1 MPWLGKDLFNT
12 GENKICCWLEQSYDI
27 DQIRYDL
34 LNDVKS
40 SACSKCWRAEAQG
53 QQSRRQQ
60 QNTLAD
66 VLYDM
71 TIENLQ
77 LMCDTTKGIRE
88 QLMSGP
94 TNYNPTMY
102 QINSSNVCNGACIMC
117 GPEAS
122 SKWQSL
128 LKDHNKRVVHDI
140 DIDFA
145 TAKYVE
151 FVGGEPLLEQKYVDI
166 LEKLNRD
173 CVVSIVTNG
182 SVDIKPQLLNLL
194 KEFKNLVICMS
205 IDGVG
210 PIFEYQRW
218 PLKWNKLQENLAN
231 FKQLD
236 CNLSVSYTL
245 TNINLPYKQQTIDWF
260 DSQGLPYI
268 INECIFPKHFAA
280 SAPIS
285 EKTIQELDRQ
295 DALKGIDR
303 RDYGFN
309 F

>member
-1 MPWLGKDLFNT
+1 MSNTFCVQPWLGKDLLNDK
-12 GENKICCWLEQSYDI
+12 NKICCWLEKSYDV

-34 LNDVKS
+34 LNDIKS

-71 TIENLQ
+71 NIENLQ
-77 LMCDTTKGIRE
+77 LMCET
-88 QLMSGP
+88 

-102 QINSSNVCNGACIMC
+102 QVNSSNICNGACIMC
-117 GPEAS
+117 GPELS

-128 LKDHNKRVVHDI
+128 LKDYKKRVVHDV
-140 DIDFA
+140 DVDVA

-151 FVGGEPLLEQKYVDI
+151 FAGGEPLLEKKYIDI

-173 CVVSIVTNG
+173 CVVSIITNG
-182 SVDIKPQLLNLL
+182 SVDIKPQLVNLL
-194 KEFKNLVICMS
+194 KEFKNLIICMS

-210 PIFEYQRW
+210 PVFEYQRW
-218 PLKWNKLQENLAN
+218 PLTWNKLQENLAK

-236 CNLSVSYTL
+236 CYLSVSYTL

-260 DSQGLPYI
+260 DSQGLSYI

-280 SAPIS
+280 SSPIS
-285 EKTIQELDRQ
+285 KETIKELDRQ
-295 DALKGIDR
+295 DLLKGIDR
-303 RDYGFN
+303 REYGFN